1 MNVTPPRTSA
11 LAVISLV
18 FGIVGW
24 LPVPVIGS
32 IVAIVTGHLARS
44 EIRRDPQG
52 LEGDGLAI
60 AGLVLGYAAL
70 ALWVLAILVLFL
82 FLGGMVWLGNLDW
95 H

>member
-1 MNVTPPRTSA
+1 MNTYPPRTSA

-32 IVAIVTGHLARS
+32 IVAIVTGHLARA

-70 ALWVLAILVLFL
+70 ALWVLTIMVVFL